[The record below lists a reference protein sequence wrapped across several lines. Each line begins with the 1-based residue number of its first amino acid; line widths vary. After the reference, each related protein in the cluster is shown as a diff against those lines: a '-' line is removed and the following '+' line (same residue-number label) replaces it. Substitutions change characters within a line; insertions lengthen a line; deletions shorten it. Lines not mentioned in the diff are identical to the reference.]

1 MAMKDSFLR
10 LAIILLVGLVMGGI
24 IGFSLGRSGREAAS
38 AHVGSTALESQVGP
52 ASTKSNSGAMVG
64 NMMDESHISL
74 GNITTVP
81 FSELYGV
88 LSSLPESKLN
98 ELAIQLAKLPNDK
111 QTTAKIATF
120 FKAWAHIDPKAA
132 LRAAIMFKTT
142 EAKTTAISS
151 VIESADVT
159 QAEALARA
167 IKDWP
172 EDAITRGQRIGF
184 LATTISK
191 WAQIAPI
198 DAAKFYDAAAISTSR
213 FTWAASAIS
222 QNWAITDPPAALT
235 WAQSHGDAEGY
246 NSAINAAVCGWWSKD
261 HAAAEAYA
269 LAHLKDQAGRQLAS
283 HLANYIFSSDP
294 ERAKQWV
301 MTLPD
306 GQARQ
311 QSANML
317 TMQMAWSDPKGA
329 SEWAVTLP
337 SDVRDT
343 SLGQAMHYWTA
354 SDAPSAGDWINGLNG
369 ATRDQAVSAYA
380 TTLARKNPATAAEW
394 AMSISDAKTRDSSL
408 DRIASEWLRKNTP
421 DATAWIQ
428 RSALSMEQKQRL
440 FGLAPKG

>member
-1 MAMKDSFLR
+1 MKDSFLR
-10 LAIILLVGLVMGGI
+10 FGIILLVGLVIGGI
-24 IGFSLGRSGREAAS
+24 IGFSLGRSKRETAS
-38 AHVGSTALESQVGP
+38 AQVSSTAIESQAGP
-52 ASTKSNSGAMVG
+52 ANTKSNRDPMLG
-64 NMMDESHISL
+64 NNIDESNISL
-74 GNITTVP
+74 GNISTVP
-81 FSELYGV
+81 FSELYSV
-88 LSSLPESKLN
+88 LSSLPEEKLN
-98 ELAIQLAKLPNDK
+98 ELAAQLSKLPNDK
-111 QTTAKIATF
+111 QTATKIAIF

-132 LRAAIMFKTT
+132 LRAAIMFKST

-172 EDAITRGQRIGF
+172 EDTITRGQRTSF

-198 DAAKFYDAAAISTSR
+198 DAARFYDSAAISTNR
-213 FTWAASAIS
+213 FTWAASAIA
-222 QNWAITDPPAALT
+222 QNWAITDPQAALT

-269 LAHLKDQAGRQLAS
+269 LAHLKDQSGRQLAS
-283 HLANYIFSSDP
+283 HLANYIYSSDP

-301 MTLPD
+301 MALPD
-306 GQARQ
+306 APARQ

-343 SLGQAMHYWTA
+343 SLRQAMHYWTA
-354 SDAPSAGDWINGLNG
+354 SDPPSAGDWINGLSG
-369 ATRDQAVSAYA
+369 AARDQAASAYA
-380 TTLARKNPATAAEW
+380 TTLARRNPATAAEW

-408 DRIASEWLRKNTP
+408 DRIASEWLRKNAP

-440 FGLAPKG
+440 LALAPKG